1 MSLFC
6 GDTCK
11 CKRRCEAGFPNDRA
25 LMEGCRDVCR
35 SGDTDITPQRYMDEY
50 LSSAAFLQN
59 SGYDPNLFDDTD
71 LCSLP
76 GSQLDPQC
84 QPAPEPANYT
94 PFILA
99 GVALVVVLVVV
110 LIRK

>member
-6 GDTCK
+6 GKTCR
-11 CKRRCEAGFPNDRA
+11 CKRRCEAGFPNNRP

-35 SGDTDITPQRYMDEY
+35 SGDDTITPQRYMDEY
-50 LSSAAFLQN
+50 LQSASFIQN
-59 SGYDPNLFDDTD
+59 AGYDPNLND
-71 LCSLP
+71 LVGLCDLP

-99 GVALVVVLVVV
+99 GVGILVV
-110 LIRK
+110 LIVALIRK